1 MRVLASICTKI
12 EIEIATA
19 SKGTSTCGV
28 KRTWFSIS
36 AVRPFRQ
43 AIGAL
48 LSHTAAQG
56 SRLGVLQTGALRA
69 GEASAEWDRSLR
81 I

>member
-1 MRVLASICTKI
+1 MRVLASIRTKI
-12 EIEIATA
+12 EIEIVTA
-19 SKGTSTCGV
+19 SKITSTCGV
-28 KRTWFSIS
+28 KRMWVSIS

-48 LSHTAAQG
+48 LSLIAAHA

-69 GEASAEWDRSLR
+69 GEASAEWDKSSR